1 MGLNAIVALVFLICS
16 IWIGWGCYDYGY
28 DSAKSQ
34 QIQSYQDQVTQL
46 KAQADAA
53 LERER
58 AANVKLVELEASYV
72 DKQKEIQDNA
82 NHTINEYRASNLSLR
97 DSLKS
102 KQCPAVLSNVAS
114 TTSSGDAET
123 TGGLLDTDVEFLI
136 RQAARADEV
145 TEQLEA
151 AQQLIKQDRELC
163 NGSN

>member
-1 MGLNAIVALVFLICS
+1 MKYIYIFLAALVCFAVWC
-16 IWIGWGCYDYGY
+16 GYDYGY
-28 DSAKSQ
+28 NHAKAQ

-58 AANVKLVELEASYV
+58 AVNVKLVELEASYL

-102 KQCPAVLSNVAS
+102 KQCPAVLSNVVS

-145 TEQLEA
+145 TKQLEA
-151 AQQLIKQDRELC
+151 AQQLLIQDRELC
-163 NGSN
+163 NGQS

>member
-1 MGLNAIVALVFLICS
+1 MNLRFLGLVVLIAFVSFMTWC
-16 IWIGWGCYDYGY
+16 GYDYGY
-28 DSAKSQ
+28 NQAKGQ
-34 QIQSYQDQVTQL
+34 QIQSYQEKIVQL
-46 KAQADAA
+46 TTQADAA
-53 LERER
+53 LKRER
-58 AANVKLVELEASYV
+58 AVNVKLVELEASYL

-102 KQCPAVLSNVAS
+102 KQCPAVLSAVAS

-163 NGSN
+163 NGQG